1 MQGRRLAHPFL
12 CQPTRREAP
21 ALAPTSSQPA
31 TRNSQLATRLRLLV
45 FSNCELDHRL
55 GSGRTRLAWSA
66 GLRER
71 GHAVDIVDTAALLGH
86 DGTRPGRRAR
96 IGWRGLRWLTGHD
109 LSGYDLIEFYGAEFW
124 PGTWW
129 LSRRSPAKRP
139 LLVAHTDGLELLG
152 AERAAQATGG
162 SPRPAGLRSRV
173 TTLLQRAETLA
184 FSRPDGFVTGCEADR
199 RYMLAHRLGH
209 PARLE
214 VIPPGLEPVF
224 LERPSP
230 VGTRENRVAFLGSWI
245 ARKGT
250 APLLAAAVPLL
261 RGRPDLQ
268 LDLLGVGET
277 AETVLAAF
285 PAELHPRLHVEP
297 RLAVPEIIARL
308 SRATVFFLPT
318 EYEGFGLAL
327 AEAMACGCAA
337 VTTPTG
343 FGAELRDGE
352 EAMVC
357 PFGAAETMRAA
368 VARLLDDDALRLRV
382 AEAGWRRVQGLRWET
397 SVGKLEATYLRWLD
411 EKA

>member
-1 MQGRRLAHPFL
+1 M
-12 CQPTRREAP
+12 
-21 ALAPTSSQPA
+21 
-31 TRNSQLATRLRLLV
+31 RLLV

-66 GLRER
+66 GLQAR
-71 GHAVDIVDTAALLGH
+71 GHGVDIVDTGTLLGT
-86 DGTRPGRRAR
+86 DGARPGRRAR
-96 IGWRGLRWLTGHD
+96 IGWRGLRWLAGHE

-129 LSRRSPAKRP
+129 LARRPPEKRP

-152 AERAAQATGG
+152 AERAAQAAGG
-162 SPRPAGLRSRV
+162 APRPAGLRARAAAV
-173 TTLLQRAETLA
+173 LQRAETLA
-184 FSRPDGFVTGCEADR
+184 FTRPDGFVTGCEADR
-199 RYMLAHRLGH
+199 RYMREHRLGN
-209 PARLE
+209 PARME
-214 VIPPGLEPVF
+214 VIPLGLEPAF
-224 LERPSP
+224 LGLPPPAGE
-230 VGTRENRVAFLGSWI
+230 RENRVAFLGTWI

-250 APLLAAAVPLL
+250 APLVAATVPLL
-261 RGRPDLQ
+261 RERPELK

-277 AETVLAAF
+277 VAAVLAAF
-285 PAELHPRLHVEP
+285 PAELHPRIQVEP

-308 SRATVFFLPT
+308 SRAKVFFLPT

-343 FGAELRDGE
+343 FGAELLDGG
-352 EAMVC
+352 EAVIC

-368 VARLLDDDALRLRV
+368 VARLLEDDALRARI
-382 AEAGWRRVQGLRWET
+382 AEAGWRRARSLRWET
-397 SVGKLEATYLRWLD
+397 SVARLEATYLRWLE